1 MSRIKELKVKYP
13 VLALSV
19 LDLLAMIDPT
29 NNNKYLG
36 LLTQLIDKRM
46 QERLRREEIEEFRRI
61 ATRDGYPDAV
71 VKTAPAEQL
80 YLSYVLDAV
89 IDADTIRI
97 VNEFI
102 DLNERKLIEQ
112 NDILKYTELQQ
123 VQDAISL
130 AHIKTIDKA
139 MASEIIRVHEDDEWL
154 ILRPL
159 TFAASCKYGASTRW
173 CTTAVNEPQHFHRY
187 WSRGSLIYILNKKTG
202 YKVAAQKFHDSTE
215 RSTLWNAADSEI
227 NWADIDTPA
236 WVFTTVK
243 DEINKKVTNESF
255 CSSELADKVKTECG
269 MRTLTFRE
277 EMEAVEPILYLRNE
291 PINQINENLVRA
303 LTNAINGGGVREELD
318 AVEPLPDVA
327 EQPTPVQAY
336 YHYEQSIEERNNP
349 LR

>member
-61 ATRDGYPDAV
+61 ATRDGYPDEI
-71 VKTAPAEQL
+71 VKNATAEQL

-112 NDILKYTELQQ
+112 NDILKYTDIQQ

-130 AHIKTIDKA
+130 AHIKTIDKT
-139 MASEIIRVHEDDEWL
+139 MAGEIVRVHEDDEWL

-173 CTTAVNEPQHFHRY
+173 CTTAVNEPNHFHRY

-227 NWADIDTPA
+227 NWADIDVPA

-255 CSSELADKVKTECG
+255 CSDELADKVKTECG
-269 MRTLTFRE
+269 LRTLTFRE

-291 PINQINENLVRA
+291 PNDQINENLVRA
-303 LTNAINGGGVREELD
+303 LTNAINGGVREQE
-318 AVEPLPDVA
+318 VA
-327 EQPTPVQAY
+327 EPTPVQEY
-336 YHYEQSIEERNNP
+336 NHYEQPIEERNIHSVN